1 MVCFKKNK
9 HEILIVFIKT
19 MKCFNKSLLATRFV
33 CNRPFSTFAVMKAE
47 ATEIKDY
54 NVREFFLRK
63 LKHDESTGQTF
74 TSEEMKERHD

>member
-1 MVCFKKNK
+1 
-9 HEILIVFIKT
+9 
-19 MKCFNKSLLATRFV
+19 
-33 CNRPFSTFAVMKAE
+33 MKAE

-74 TSEEMKERHD
+74 TTEEMKERHD